1 MNRRAVRSWHARGT
15 CRGENGYTL
24 LELLIA
30 AAISGALLGVLFQF
44 AVSAQASVG
53 VQGDVADLQQRF
65 RVVVQSVG
73 HDLLLAG
80 AGPSRGASG
89 GPLARVFAPL
99 VPARLGL
106 IGADPELSFQEDRL
120 TIVYVPDTRAQ
131 TKVAVGMID
140 GASPVAIDGNA
151 PGCPPGQACDFAEG
165 DRAVIFEPDGPGS
178 AHELFTIAAVD
189 PAWSTLTATAP
200 LSRAIPR
207 RLAGRPDCAA
217 NLPLRSGRQT
227 PDGVRRRTGA
237 TCRFS
242 ITSSRYV
249 SRTSV
254 DPRPES
260 VAASAP
266 GIANCA
272 YAGSPP
278 LPLLA
283 NLGGAAPK
291 LLRAAQLTDG
301 PICGEAP
308 NRFDADLLRI
318 RRVLVSLRLE
328 AESAEFRGTGGGFA
342 TAGLSRSS
350 TKYVPDLHATI
361 DVAPRNMVARW

>member
-1 MNRRAVRSWHARGT
+1 MNRRPVRSWHARGT
-15 CRGENGYTL
+15 CLCENGYAL
-24 LELLIA
+24 LELLVA

-53 VQGDVADLQQRF
+53 VQGDVADLQQRL
-65 RVVVQSVG
+65 RVVVQSMG

-80 AGPSRGASG
+80 AGPSRGAAG
-89 GPLARVFAPL
+89 GPLARIFAPL

-200 LSRAIPR
+200 LSRPYPAGSRVARIVQR
-207 RLAGRPDCAA
+207 TYHFDRAGKRLMVYDGYRSDV
-217 NLPLRSGRQT
+217 PLL
-227 PDGVRRRTGA
+227 DHVVEVRFA
-237 TCRFS
+237 YF
-242 ITSSRYV
+242 
-249 SRTSV
+249 V

-342 TAGLSRSS
+342 TAGLSRSG